1 MTNQEEIIKV
11 IELIKNEVR
20 KYDNSLMNKVANK
33 TNDPFKVLISCLLS
47 LRTRDE
53 TTDVIAENLFKVA
66 KTPKDFTRLPLKKL
80 EKIIRPVNYYKT
92 KSKRIKEISKIIYR
106 KYNSKVPNNREE
118 LLKLKGVGA
127 KTSAIVMT
135 YGFDDNNAIASDVN
149 VHKISNRLGWVKTKK
164 YEDTEIEL
172 KKIIP
177 KKYWIDINETFV
189 IFGKKI
195 CTSVS
200 PFCSKCQIR
209 RYCPK
214 IDVKS
219 SR

>member
-1 MTNQEEIIKV
+1 MTNKKEIIKV
-11 IELIKNEVR
+11 IELIKEEA
-20 KYDNSLMNKVANK
+20 KKHKPSLMNKVSKK
-33 TNDPFKVLISCLLS
+33 TEDPFKVLISCLLS

-53 TTDVIAENLFKVA
+53 TTDVIAENLFKIA
-66 KTPKDFTRLPLKKL
+66 STPKDFTELSLRKL
-80 EKIIRPVNYYKT
+80 EKIIKPVNYYKT
-92 KSKRIKEISKIIYR
+92 KAKRIKEISDIIYR
-106 KYNSKVPNNREE
+106 RYNSKVPNNREE

-135 YGFDDNNAIASDVN
+135 YSFDDDNSIASDVN

-172 KKIIP
+172 KKIVP
-177 KKYWIDINETFV
+177 KRYWIDINETFV

-195 CTSVS
+195 CVSVS
-200 PFCSKCQIR
+200 PFCSKCPAYD
-209 RYCPK
+209 YCQRMG
-214 IDVKS
+214 VKR